1 MRTYIYN
8 KASQKCPKAPLRGSV
23 SIYNYASYAAR
34 NTPPPK
40 MVGINVLC
48 AYEVIPLFTHTLT
61 IFIKPFPR
69 IKLFV
74 II

>member
-34 NTPPPK
+34 NTPPK
-40 MVGINVLC
+40 TVGINMLAPLLILRRVWYGERS
-48 AYEVIPLFTHTLT
+48 AVIWCL
-61 IFIKPFPR
+61 IF
-69 IKLFV
+69 
-74 II
+74 

>member
-34 NTPPPK
+34 NTPPK
-40 MVGINVLC
+40 MVCINM
-48 AYEVIPLFTHTLT
+48 LT
-61 IFIKPFPR
+61 SLQELIEW
-69 IKLFV
+69 
-74 II
+74 